1 MAKKKKK
8 KKAPV
13 ETVRLPKPKVD
24 LPTQELAL
32 IATVPEMFALE
43 LWDMRHDWNRA
54 DPGWTWT
61 RPGSLKVV
69 LARIKATTRSR
80 VPALGEIAQKIFAA
94 TPEFTF
100 ESPIVTRDP
109 DGQKLELFLEP
120 LPVWRDLQLR
130 LGQAIILGGFAL
142 EEKGLPAPRA
152 LLARRK
158 EDSEPSQIRPT
169 QEMTIPPFDSWVVA
183 KAHLVEARQGHD
195 DQYTSLSAWKL
206 AKIRAKSDWW

>member
-8 KKAPV
+8 KKAQV

-24 LPTQELAL
+24 LPTQELLFVAN
-32 IATVPEMFALE
+32 VPELFSLQ
-43 LWDMRHDWNRA
+43 LWEMRHDWNRA

-61 RPGSLKVV
+61 RPSCLRVV
-69 LARIKATTRSR
+69 LARIKAVTRSK
-80 VPALGEIAQKIFAA
+80 VPALAESAQKVFSA

-100 ESPIVTRDP
+100 ERPTVTRDP
-109 DGQKLELFLEP
+109 DGQKLELIMDP

-130 LGQAIILGGFAL
+130 LGQAVILGGFAL

-158 EDSEPSQIRPT
+158 EESEPSRSRPT
-169 QEMTIPPFDSWVVA
+169 REMTIPPFDSWVVA

-195 DQYTSLSAWKL
+195 GQYTSLSAWKL
-206 AKIRAKSDWW
+206 AKHGTKSDWW